1 MSIKVM
7 NLVWDHYPA
16 GGSELLALLALA
28 DWSNDTGVCFPSMA
42 AIATKTRLSRSQ
54 AQRVVHGLINDG
66 FVSVLENS
74 MGGAPGMTRRY
85 RLNIEKLTGS
95 AGATGRMDATPTG
108 RTDATGSAGATG
120 RMDATPT
127 GRTDATGSA
136 GATGRMDAA
145 DGSHGCGETGRMG
158 ATQTVIEPSVTT
170 KESGKPAAAGIADP
184 CPHLQIIDAYH
195 RLLPMG
201 RQVREW
207 TPARASVLRSRWRE
221 KQARQSLAWWERFFS
236 YVARSAF
243 LTGQA
248 STPGRRPFELSLD
261 WLVKSENMA
270 KVIEGAYHDAE
281 DVAQE
286 ETTHA

>member
-1 MSIKVM
+1 MSV
-7 NLVWDHYPA
+7 VWEHYPA

-28 DWSNDTGVCFPSMA
+28 DWSDDIGVCFPSMA
-42 AIATKTRLSRSQ
+42 AISAKTRLSRSQ
-54 AQRVVHGLINDG
+54 AQRVVHGLIDEG
-66 FVSVLENS
+66 YVSVLENS

-85 RLNIEKLTGS
+85 RINLEKLTGG
-95 AGATGRMDATPTG
+95 ADATGRMDATPTG
-108 RTDATGSAGATG
+108 RTG
-120 RMDATPT
+120 
-127 GRTDATGSA
+127 ATGSA

-184 CPHLQIIDAYH
+184 CPHQQIIEAYH

-236 YVARSAF
+236 YVARSSF
-243 LTGQA
+243 LTGQ
-248 STPGRRPFELSLD
+248 SCTPGRRPFELSLD

-270 KVIEGAYHDAE
+270 KVIEGAYHDDK
-281 DVAQE
+281 DVEQE
-286 ETTHA
+286 EAAHA

>member
-1 MSIKVM
+1 MSM
-7 NLVWDHYPA
+7 VWDHYPA

-54 AQRVVHGLINDG
+54 AQRVVHGLINEG

-85 RLNIEKLTGS
+85 RLNLEKLTGG
-95 AGATGRMDATPTG
+95 AGATGRT
-108 RTDATGSAGATG
+108 
-120 RMDATPT
+120 DATPT

-170 KESGKPAAAGIADP
+170 KRGAQAAPTPNKPAKSKREKVTLAEYLTACKAAGVKPIPGDHHIHETCTDLGITAEMLQLQWLQFKRRFTTEADSKGKRYKDWPGAFANAVKGRWGPVTLWHFSGSSGKA
-184 CPHLQIIDAYH
+184 
-195 RLLPMG
+195 
-201 RQVREW
+201 EW
-207 TPARASVLRSRWRE
+207 TDAGLAIKRAEEAKLQRE
-221 KQARQSLAWWERFFS
+221 AA
-236 YVARSAF
+236 
-243 LTGQA
+243 
-248 STPGRRPFELSLD
+248 
-261 WLVKSENMA
+261 
-270 KVIEGAYHDAE
+270 
-281 DVAQE
+281 
-286 ETTHA
+286 HA